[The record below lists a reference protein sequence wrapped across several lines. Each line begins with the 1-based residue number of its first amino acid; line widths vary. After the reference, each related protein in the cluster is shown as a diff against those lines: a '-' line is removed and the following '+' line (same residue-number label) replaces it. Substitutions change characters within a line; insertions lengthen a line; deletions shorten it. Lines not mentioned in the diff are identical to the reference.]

1 MDALD
6 AATRERLVVVADLLV
21 PAADGMPSA
30 SEVDVVGRWLDR
42 VLDAD
47 PSLVEPVTALA
58 GCATWEEIE
67 AQAAADPATFELGA
81 FAIVAAYY
89 LHPGV
94 RKRMGY
100 PGQGPSPILDGEA
113 DWYLRDDILAPVR
126 ARGPVFVPTPDA

>member
-6 AATRERLVVVADLLV
+6 AATRERLVAVADLLV
-21 PAADGMPSA
+21 PASDGMPSA
-30 SEVDVVGRWLDR
+30 SDVDVVGRWLDR
-42 VLDAD
+42 ILEAD
-47 PSLVEPVTALA
+47 PSLREPVAALA
-58 GCATWEEIE
+58 GCATWEALE
-67 AQAAADPATFELGA
+67 ARAAAEPAAFELGA

-100 PGQGPSPILDGEA
+100 TGQGPSPILEGEA
-113 DWYLRDDILAPVR
+113 EWYLRDDILAPVR

>member
-6 AATRERLVVVADLLV
+6 AATRERLVAVADLLV

-47 PSLVEPVTALA
+47 PSLIEPVAALA
-58 GCATWEEIE
+58 DCATWDALEARAEI
-67 AQAAADPATFELGA
+67 DPATFELGA

-94 RKRMGY
+94 RRRMGY
-100 PGQGPSPILDGEA
+100 TGQGPSPILEGEA